1 MKTVFI
7 IYVVYVLVLSF
18 ITFLAYGIDKR
29 KAVKDKKRISEKK
42 LLLMSIFG
50 GAIGGLIGMKTFR
63 HKTMTTMPCSWP
75 MWWTSTTDIMVR
87 APAAYTCL
95 VILTSPYWRVWS
107 RSSAWQSGGVERKW
121 KVESGEMKV
130 IAIWMRTILFHL

>member
-1 MKTVFI
+1 MKTVFT

-63 HKTMTTMPCSWP
+63 HKTMKEHWYFTFLNVVG
-75 MWWTSTTDIMVR
+75 IIIHV
-87 APAAYTCL
+87 ALAVY
-95 VILTSPYWRVWS
+95 
-107 RSSAWQSGGVERKW
+107 
-121 KVESGEMKV
+121 
-130 IAIWMRTILFHL
+130 LFSLI